1 MLIGGAVAGALWAG
15 LAAVLKVWRGVPEV
29 ISTIM
34 LNYVATELMSYLV
47 NGPMQRADHSQP
59 ATDMLPDSASLPI
72 IWQGTPAHAGLIVA
86 LAACAVVWLLMN
98 RTPTGFAIDAVGA
111 NPIAA
116 RVAGYS
122 VPRTLVVAML
132 WSGGL
137 CGLAG
142 ATMLSGYLGFIP
154 EGYTPGYGFTAI
166 AVALLGRLNVVG
178 IVLAALL
185 FGALTAGAGNMERSA
200 GIGHELGQVIQAVIL
215 LVLLISQWD
224 GWSKLLLRR

>member
-1 MLIGGAVAGALWAG
+1 
-15 LAAVLKVWRGVPEV
+15 
-29 ISTIM
+29 M

-59 ATDMLPDSASLPI
+59 ATDSLPDAATLPI
-72 IWQGTPAHAGLIVA
+72 IWHNTPVHAGLIVA
-86 LAACAVVWLLMN
+86 IVAALAVWLLLN
-98 RTPTGFAIDAVGA
+98 RSVTGFAIDVVGA
-111 NPIAA
+111 NPVAA
-116 RVAGYS
+116 KVAGYS
-122 VPRTLVVAML
+122 VPHTIVTAML
-132 WSGGL
+132 WSGAL

-166 AVALLGRLNVVG
+166 AVALLGGLNVIGVVFAS
-178 IVLAALL
+178 IL

-215 LVLLISQWD
+215 LVLLISQWN
-224 GWSKLLLRR
+224 GWSKLLRKR